1 MNKEKTE
8 DKIQTKILRWE
19 TNGQEVTDKDDD

>member
-1 MNKEKTE
+1 MNKKTE